1 MIKIGF
7 FSLSVLFALFSTG
20 CSRSDEC
27 DPNRY
32 CEQQK
37 LDSSFVTVKVTYATG
52 VAVPIEMYEGY
63 IDDGTLY
70 FRDTLY
76 ENKVT
81 YYLPSDK
88 RYSARAYYKQG
99 AQTIIATDGGK
110 VAVKTF
116 WNCDERCYKSRDLT
130 LELELL
136 Q

>member
-1 MIKIGF
+1 VIKISI
-7 FSLSVLFALFSTG
+7 FSLSSLLLLFSVS

-27 DPNRY
+27 DPTRY
-32 CEQQK
+32 CELQK

-52 VAVPIEMYEGY
+52 VAVPIEMYNGY

-76 ENKVT
+76 ENSVT
-81 YYLPSDK
+81 YYLPSDR

-99 AQTIIATDGGK
+99 AQTIIASDGGK

-116 WNCDERCYKSRDLT
+116 WNCDERCYESRDLT

>member
-1 MIKIGF
+1 
-7 FSLSVLFALFSTG
+7 LFTLHSTG
-20 CSRSDEC
+20 CSRSDDC

-37 LDSSFVTVKVTYATG
+37 LDSSLVTLKVTYAAG

-76 ENKVT
+76 ESSVT

-99 AQTIIATDGGK
+99 GQTIIATDGGK
-110 VAVKTF
+110 VAVKTY
-116 WNCDERCYKSRDLT
+116 WNCDERCYESRDLT